1 MKMKRYIVEVTRSGY
16 REVEALDCDEAEQT
30 ASDLN
35 ACDGV
40 VWSDFVDVV
49 RAWEKDYE
57 GKRWGDLSPE
67 DRKFLLSDHKLTDID
82 AWEKGE
88 HREFTGEGM
97 CFVDLNAECSFI
109 NGIVHNGQLYINED
123 DVIFCL

>member
-1 MKMKRYIVEVTRSGY
+1 MKRYIVEVTRTGY
-16 REVEALDCDEAEQT
+16 WEVEAEDCDGAEQT
-30 ASDLN
+30 AGDLN

-67 DRKFLLSDHKLTDID
+67 DRSFLLSAYDLTDID

-88 HREFTGEGM
+88 YKEFTGNGM
-97 CFVDLNAECSFI
+97 CFVDLNSECCYI
-109 NGIVHNGQLYINED
+109 NGIVHDGQLYINED
-123 DVIFCL
+123 DVIVCL